1 MNKSQNP
8 ILNFRRMRSLTQ
20 SQLGA
25 MFPEPFTKATI
36 CRWEKYGVP
45 VERVIEI
52 EEVTGIPRA
61 ELCPAFF
68 AVSAGKGAAA

>member
-1 MNKSQNP
+1 MSTKQNP
-8 ILNFRRMRSLTQ
+8 ILHFRRMRRLTQ

-52 EEVTGIPRA
+52 EKVTGIPRA
-61 ELCPAFF
+61 VLCPAFF
-68 AVSAGKGAAA
+68 ASAAGSEVAA